1 MNIILA
7 GFMGSGKSSVGP
19 LLARMM
25 GIDFLDTDSL
35 IETKAGKSIDSI
47 FRDEGEG
54 FFRELESSVLAGIKG
69 EDKVIAIG
77 GGALVNTENIHVLK
91 KKGLLIVLRV
101 SPQTAAV
108 RLADAPGR
116 PLLNKIDGDRE
127 KLAALMAEREAGYG
141 KADIFI
147 ETDNL
152 SPQDVAKA
160 IFDRLSSSS
169 MLHESSVTV
178 DLKKRSYEILI
189 SERIDAWHE
198 RIAATGFEGKLALIT
213 DDNVAPLY
221 LDRVS
226 DDLKGTYA
234 VYPIVLKAGEASKTL
249 SEAER
254 IYDVLLQ
261 YGFDRSSGVLAL
273 GGGVVGDLAGFV
285 ASTYMRGLAFF
296 QAPTTLLAQVDSSV
310 GGKVAVN
317 HPLTK
322 NLIGAFYQ
330 PRLVI
335 AETNF
340 LRTLPMREIRAGLA
354 EVIKYG
360 IIYDTC
366 FFRFLERSAPQILAL
381 QPDTI
386 TEVINK
392 SCLIKSLV
400 VSEDER
406 EEGQRAILNYGHTI
420 GHALEYAGGY
430 SSIVHGEAVAAGM
443 AAAARLSVLEGL
455 LSREDEWRQNSL
467 ISRFGLSLKYA
478 SEKISDVLA
487 ALSRDKKCVDSV
499 PSFILAE
506 GIGKVGIVK
515 QVNDDNLREA
525 IESILQSPGCI

>member
-1 MNIILA
+1 M
-7 GFMGSGKSSVGP
+7 
-19 LLARMM
+19 
-25 GIDFLDTDSL
+25 
-35 IETKAGKSIDSI
+35 
-47 FRDEGEG
+47 
-54 FFRELESSVLAGIKG
+54 FRE
-69 EDKVIAIG
+69 
-77 GGALVNTENIHVLK
+77 T
-91 KKGLLIVLRV
+91 
-101 SPQTAAV
+101 
-108 RLADAPGR
+108 
-116 PLLNKIDGDRE
+116 
-127 KLAALMAEREAGYG
+127 
-141 KADIFI
+141 
-147 ETDNL
+147 
-152 SPQDVAKA
+152 
-160 IFDRLSSSS
+160 
-169 MLHESSVTV
+169 SVTV
-178 DLKKRSYEILI
+178 ELKKRSYEIVI
-189 SERIDAWHE
+189 SERIDAWHK
-198 RIAATGFEGKLALIT
+198 RIAATGFEGKLALVT

-226 DDLKGTYA
+226 NDLKGSYA
-234 VYPIVLKAGEASKTL
+234 VYPIVLKAGETSKTL
-249 SEAER
+249 SEAGR
-254 IYDVLLQ
+254 IYDVLLRH
-261 YGFDRSSGVLAL
+261 GFDRSSGVLAL

>member
-25 GIDFLDTDSL
+25 GVDFLDTDSL
-35 IETKAGKSIDSI
+35 IEAQSGKSIDSI
-47 FRDEGEG
+47 FRDKGEG
-54 FFRELESSVLAGIKG
+54 FFRELESSILAGIKG
-69 EDKVIAIG
+69 EDRVIAVG
-77 GGALVNTENIHVLK
+77 GGALINTENIHVLK
-91 KKGLLIVLRV
+91 KKGLLIVLKV
-101 SPQTAAV
+101 SLQAAAA
-108 RLADAPGR
+108 RLADTCDR
-116 PLLNKIDGDRE
+116 PLLNKMDGDKE
-127 KLAALMAEREAGYG
+127 ELATLMAEREAGYG

-152 SPQDVAKA
+152 SPQDVAKR

-169 MLHESSVTV
+169 MFRETSVTV
-178 DLKKRSYEILI
+178 ELKKRSYEIVI
-189 SERIDAWHE
+189 SERIDAWHK
-198 RIAATGFEGKLALIT
+198 RIAATGFEGKLALVT

-226 DDLKGTYA
+226 NDLKGSYA
-234 VYPIVLKAGEASKTL
+234 VYPIVLKAGETSKTL
-249 SEAER
+249 SEAGR
-254 IYDVLLQ
+254 IYDVLLRH
-261 YGFDRSSGVLAL
+261 GFDRSSGVLAL

-285 ASTYMRGLAFF
+285 ASTYMRGMAFF

-317 HPLTK
+317 HPLAK

-335 AETNF
+335 AETAF
-340 LRTLPMREIRAGLA
+340 LRTLPMCEIRAGLA

-360 IIYDTC
+360 IICDAR
-366 FFRFLERSAPQILAL
+366 FFGFLEQSAPQILML
-381 QPDTI
+381 QPDVI
-386 TEVINK
+386 TEAINK

-406 EEGQRAILNYGHTI
+406 EEGRRAILNYGHTI
-420 GHALEYAGGY
+420 GHALEYASGY
-430 SSIVHGEAVAAGM
+430 SSIVHGEAVATGM

-455 LSREDEWRQNSL
+455 LSHEDELRQNSL
-467 ISRFGLSLKYA
+467 IDRFGLSLKYA
-478 SEKISDVLA
+478 SGKISDVLA
-487 ALSRDKKCVDSV
+487 ALSRDKKCVNSV
-499 PSFILAE
+499 PSFVLAE
-506 GIGKVGIVK
+506 KIGKVGIAR

-525 IESILQSPGCI
+525 IESIFQPSGCI